1 MKLRYEPALSPLWFA
16 LSLVA
21 ACDSVRLPRFGEHP
35 KRSLSSSSSTKPTT
49 KIYTRVIHGSPELR
63 PASHEPPAPPRAD
76 SALAPLLPEAPASDH
91 Q

>member
-35 KRSLSSSSSTKPTT
+35 KEFILLEFHQTDNEDL
-49 KIYTRVIHGSPELR
+49 YQ
-63 PASHEPPAPPRAD
+63 SHSREPRA
-76 SALAPLLPEAPASDH
+76 AACIPRATGATPC
-91 Q
+91 